1 MKPED
6 SELEPEGRLW
16 LLVILV
22 LLIFAASL
30 IYFSRNNLEWAN
42 LNQVKISNPNSSRSA
57 RLYTIFYNSGVF
69 SPTNIRIHVG
79 DSVKFQNDNDQP
91 IHIQSDETN
100 GIADLIGFDSV
111 GDIPSMGSFTYTFTI
126 AGIFGY
132 HNKYNKNER
141 GTVIVRP

>member
-91 IHIQSDETN
+91 IHIQSDDNAIEWFRATSH
-100 GIADLIGFDSV
+100 DVS
-111 GDIPSMGSFTYTFTI
+111 
-126 AGIFGY
+126 
-132 HNKYNKNER
+132 R
-141 GTVIVRP
+141 